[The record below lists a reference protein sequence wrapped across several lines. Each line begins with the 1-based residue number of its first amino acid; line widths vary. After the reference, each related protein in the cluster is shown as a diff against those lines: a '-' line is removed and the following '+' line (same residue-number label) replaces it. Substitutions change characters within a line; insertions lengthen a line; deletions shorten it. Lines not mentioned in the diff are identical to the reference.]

1 MTSPAYAVVNGLITH
16 PAAVGKPLTGDAKPT
31 PARAKLD
38 DRLFIACGLA
48 WITGLIHVLAAI
60 QHLDEY
66 ALYALFFIV
75 LAITQCAWGVAI
87 YRAPSRK
94 LLSAGAILS
103 LAVVAL
109 WIISRTSGLPIGPEH
124 WTPEPVGALDSIATG
139 NEIVLALMIFFFLR
153 RKQPGAL
160 ARVCARLTTATA
172 LCLILLSCLAF
183 IGGHAH

>member
-1 MTSPAYAVVNGLITH
+1 VITP
-16 PAAVGKPLTGDAKPT
+16 PAAVDRALTGGSN
-31 PARAKLD
+31 PAAARPKLD

-48 WITGLIHVLAAI
+48 WITGLIHALAAI

-66 ALYALFFIV
+66 ALYAVFFI
-75 LAITQCAWGVAI
+75 LLSITQCAWGVAV

-94 LLSAGAILS
+94 LLSAGATLS

-124 WTPEPVGALDSIATG
+124 WTPEPVGPLDSIATA
-139 NEIVLALMIFFFLR
+139 NELVLALLIFFQLR
-153 RKQPGAL
+153 SKAPGVL
-160 ARVCARLTTATA
+160 ARRCSRLTTATA